1 MSISPNVPTPQESY
15 TYETNAGT
23 PRWIAVLFGV
33 LAVAVAGLAYA
44 GHSAQTQIQT
54 DLTKAQDQNKLLSAQ
69 LDQAN
74 SRLAELKGNIEVT
87 QQKIGITAAELAK
100 ARSRAEAIRNE
111 QLASDQKLA
120 TQLTAVQSESNEK
133 IGAVSTDLG
142 GAKKD
147 IADTRTDLEATK
159 GKLERANGDMGV
171 MSGLIAHNHDDLDEL
186 KRRGDR
192 NYYEFKIS
200 KSKTAQRV
208 GPVQVTLN
216 KTDQKK
222 GKYTMTVFV
231 DDRSIEKK
239 DKTAGEPVQFYLKGA
254 TRMTP
259 YEIVVFDVGK
269 NDINGYLST
278 PKEGGGGGGSSAA
291 PAAATPSA
299 APAAAPASSTPSAK
313 PTLNPA
319 PHQ

>member
-15 TYETNAGT
+15 TYETSAGT

-33 LAVAVAGLAYA
+33 LFVAVAALGYV
-44 GHSAQTQIQT
+44 GHSAQSQLVT
-54 DLTKAQDQNKLLSAQ
+54 DLTRAQDQNKLLSAQ

-74 SRLAELKGNIEVT
+74 SRLAELKGSIEVT
-87 QQKIGITAAELAK
+87 QQKVGMTAAELAK

-111 QLASDQKLA
+111 QVASDQKLA
-120 TQLTAVQSESNEK
+120 SQLTAVQSESNEK
-133 IGAVSTDLG
+133 IGAVATEVG

-147 IADTRTDLEATK
+147 IADTKTDLETTK
-159 GKLERANGDMGV
+159 GKLDRAQGDMGV
-171 MSGLIAHNHDDLDEL
+171 MSGLIAHNRDDLEEL

-200 KSKTAQRV
+200 KSKTPQRV

-254 TRMTP
+254 ARMTP

-278 PKEGGGGGGSSAA
+278 PKEGGGASGSS
-291 PAAATPSA
+291 T
-299 APAAAPASSTPSAK
+299 PAAAPATAPAATPAPASK
-313 PTLNPA
+313 PTS
-319 PHQ
+319 

>member
-15 TYETNAGT
+15 TYESNTGT
-23 PRWIAVLFGV
+23 PRWIAALFGV
-33 LAVAVAGLAYA
+33 LILAVVGLAYA
-44 GHSAQTQIQT
+44 GHSAQSQLQT
-54 DLTKAQDQNKLLSAQ
+54 DLNKAQDQNKLLSAQ

-120 TQLTAVQSESNEK
+120 TQLTAVQTESNEK

-147 IADTRTDLEATK
+147 IADTRTDLETTK

-171 MSGLIAHNHDDLDEL
+171 MSGLIAHNRDDLEEL

-200 KSKTAQRV
+200 KSKTAQKV

-278 PKEGGGGGGSSAA
+278 PKEGVGGGGGSSA
-291 PAAATPSA
+291 PASATPAA
-299 APAAAPASSTPSAK
+299 APAAAPSAA
-313 PTLNPA
+313 PTLKQPSSN
-319 PHQ
+319 